1 MKTQFKGR
9 RQPETLITER
19 NLHSGGNLQKD
30 IAI

>member
-1 MKTQFKGR
+1 MQFKGK
-9 RQPETLITER
+9 RQPETVITER